1 MKMEN
6 EWKCEYC
13 KEMKIYSELCEN
25 LFINTSGKNISCQ
38 NCMDKKMA
46 EFEIWKQT
54 NGTT

>member
-1 MKMEN
+1 MEN